1 MFARGT
7 SEDILQIKLGNLSS
21 RDKLVWK
28 ENKAKVFSVKTA
40 YQVAL
45 WLHHPHVGEHSLA
58 TMDQKI
64 WKRIW
69 SINVPPKVGTFVWR
83 ACFYILP
90 TKTNLFHKKV
100 PVDPLCS
107 VFGQA
112 DETTVHILWE
122 CPLAHNVWAL
132 VWGRIQKKKKKTP
145 WRQASFFSHG
155 KWWRH
160 YPRRSLRRG
169 PCWRGHFG
177 MHVIRYT
184 LESHN
189 PIPQRFL
196 NRKRSNG
203 GSIRNWLRTLYT
215 SSGPETLISFLGL
228 VFFFFYFLYFV
239 FFLLCLPGSS

>member
-7 SEDILQIKLGNLSS
+7 SEDILRIKLGNLSS

-90 TKTNLFHKKV
+90 TKANLFHKKV

-107 VFGQA
+107 VCGQA
-112 DETTVHILWE
+112 DETTVHIL
-122 CPLAHNVWAL
+122 
-132 VWGRIQKKKKKTP
+132 
-145 WRQASFFSHG
+145 
-155 KWWRH
+155 
-160 YPRRSLRRG
+160 
-169 PCWRGHFG
+169 
-177 MHVIRYT
+177 
-184 LESHN
+184 
-189 PIPQRFL
+189 
-196 NRKRSNG
+196 
-203 GSIRNWLRTLYT
+203 
-215 SSGPETLISFLGL
+215 
-228 VFFFFYFLYFV
+228 
-239 FFLLCLPGSS
+239 